1 MIVIRIGRGRSK
13 SGEILDR
20 NTTWFNIKTIEDW
33 ERCVTE
39 WSLKKIVANL
49 FSCLVM
55 VVPIRRLA
63 VQNCYNLKI
72 SYNMEQWKTLWW
84 NTRYE
89 VSNLG
94 RVRNRKSG
102 KILATNPTKSHKK
115 PQVWLYTDYFNS
127 TLQYTLDKLVYFT
140 FNGVSSRSEV
150 KRVKHRDGNVMNC
163 KLDNLYI

>member
-1 MIVIRIGRGRSK
+1 
-13 SGEILDR
+13 
-20 NTTWFNIKTIEDW
+20 
-33 ERCVTE
+33 
-39 WSLKKIVANL
+39 
-49 FSCLVM
+49 M
-55 VVPIRRLA
+55 V
-63 VQNCYNLKI
+63 KI
-72 SYNMEQWKTLWW
+72 SMYKRKDGALLVIYRTANDNLIGEVYANGTEKRGKWDMRSTFTDNDATEYRVRQYFGFNGATPYWRRWDEEETWKTLWW

-150 KRVKHRDGNVMNC
+150 KRVKHRDGNIMNC

>member
-1 MIVIRIGRGRSK
+1 
-13 SGEILDR
+13 
-20 NTTWFNIKTIEDW
+20 
-33 ERCVTE
+33 
-39 WSLKKIVANL
+39 
-49 FSCLVM
+49 
-55 VVPIRRLA
+55 
-63 VQNCYNLKI
+63 
-72 SYNMEQWKTLWW
+72 MEQWKILWW

-115 PQVWLYTDYFNS
+115 PQVWLYTDY
-127 TLQYTLDKLVYFT
+127 KLVYFT